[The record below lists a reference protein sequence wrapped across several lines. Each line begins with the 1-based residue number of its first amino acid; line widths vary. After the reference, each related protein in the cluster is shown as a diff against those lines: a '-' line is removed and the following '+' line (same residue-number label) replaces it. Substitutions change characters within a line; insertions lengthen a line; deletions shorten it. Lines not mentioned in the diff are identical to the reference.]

1 MKKITLLVI
10 AILLVTVVFATEDP
24 VRIIA
29 KKTASYSIQDCKV
42 MCGCD
47 VAPLLCPGE
56 STPANDNPR
65 CVNGIY
71 NTVSRCYFQCLFEPE
86 CFNTHPSNEG
96 PKSVNSYC
104 EKNGNPGKC
113 VLEEPVIAPSL
124 GFMKCDT
131 SGDDISI
138 EEVCNDINAQ
148 RNLNLYETCPLPD
161 YCGGQ
166 INEEEVVLDCDPE
179 CRPDGTKIVPGETVG
194 QCELNNIKV
203 STLQE
208 VRQYLCYMTPDPEN
222 PETCDGTYGGRIAN
236 YFNCLRGVTIHE
248 HNIDEESLESNVFTP
263 EEQRLPIKEELC
275 KKLEQ
280 CVTQEGINFNWVE
293 NELTVPCVYQ
303 ENCGEEVELVQENQ
317 DNNGGR
323 NIPCPYL
330 YSITKDGKV
339 FEETLLEAQFSSKMN
354 RPYYSK
360 LDNYDPAI
368 ARIQIREPFF
378 ETAYIDT
385 IKLYRV
391 NEDALVGSNGKFY
404 SVKEPQPV
412 LCKTKSGE
420 DCTLLISKE
429 DASYYSPFKNL
440 DSRVIKPSNY
450 GVKAYLTK
458 MNGINSESTSY
469 DYLELTLP
477 KAGKGKLI
485 VSYSLN
491 PKLSKFEP
499 KLVSD
504 IKDILPF
511 VYSSLENSKIAA
523 KVDNK
528 LKQVGFAK
536 VLEYDNGWKYTG
548 EQFISYTQKEAIIPF
563 DIKTNKVRIEFLS
576 GMYIID
582 YVAVDYSV
590 SEIIVEEIPKK
601 SDIREI
607 NKQDNS
613 YIILSQGEFL
623 EVEFEESEPGT
634 FILETRGY
642 YQPGTDKNIEL
653 KTKFNYEEFKLLF
666 NILLKKD
673 FAEKYVSSLIQG

>member
-1 MKKITLLVI
+1 
-10 AILLVTVVFATEDP
+10 
-24 VRIIA
+24 
-29 KKTASYSIQDCKV
+29 
-42 MCGCD
+42 
-47 VAPLLCPGE
+47 
-56 STPANDNPR
+56 
-65 CVNGIY
+65 
-71 NTVSRCYFQCLFEPE
+71 
-86 CFNTHPSNEG
+86 
-96 PKSVNSYC
+96 
-104 EKNGNPGKC
+104 
-113 VLEEPVIAPSL
+113 
-124 GFMKCDT
+124 
-131 SGDDISI
+131 
-138 EEVCNDINAQ
+138 
-148 RNLNLYETCPLPD
+148 
-161 YCGGQ
+161 
-166 INEEEVVLDCDPE
+166 
-179 CRPDGTKIVPGETVG
+179 
-194 QCELNNIKV
+194 
-203 STLQE
+203 
-208 VRQYLCYMTPDPEN
+208 
-222 PETCDGTYGGRIAN
+222 
-236 YFNCLRGVTIHE
+236 
-248 HNIDEESLESNVFTP
+248 
-263 EEQRLPIKEELC
+263 
-275 KKLEQ
+275 
-280 CVTQEGINFNWVE
+280 
-293 NELTVPCVYQ
+293 
-303 ENCGEEVELVQENQ
+303 
-317 DNNGGR
+317 
-323 NIPCPYL
+323 
-330 YSITKDGKV
+330 
-339 FEETLLEAQFSSKMN
+339 
-354 RPYYSK
+354 
-360 LDNYDPAI
+360 
-368 ARIQIREPFF
+368 
-378 ETAYIDT
+378 
-385 IKLYRV
+385 
-391 NEDALVGSNGKFY
+391 
-404 SVKEPQPV
+404 
-412 LCKTKSGE
+412 
-420 DCTLLISKE
+420 
-429 DASYYSPFKNL
+429 L
-440 DSRVIKPSNY
+440 DSRVIKPSDY

-458 MNGINSESTSY
+458 MNGINSESASY

-576 GMYIID
+576 GMYVID